1 MLECVANVSEGRR
14 SSIIRELGNTIK
26 NTPGVNL
33 IHIDSGFDANRTVF
47 TFLGSET
54 ALSDAIIRLLKTCLL
69 LIDMRNHEGNH
80 PRIGALDV
88 CPIIPIKPATITS
101 AKNCIQNI
109 VKRIQNE
116 NIQVGGWLYRESAID
131 PKNYELSH
139 VRRDQYETL
148 SSSER
153 KFDFGL
159 FNPKFGALA
168 MGARKFLIAYNVNLC
183 DMNIQIARLIAKKVR
198 EKTPGGIPGVRALGW
213 NCKSFGFSQISCNI
227 VDSEKCS
234 VKTLFDRIKHEAKKL
249 GIYTNGSELI
259 GMAPKNAFIEFK
271 DLENAR
277 DYLGLDSIKP
287 VKIND
292 RIIENI
298 INTKY

>member
-14 SSIIRELGNTIK
+14 SSIIQELGDTIK

-47 TFLGSET
+47 TFLGNET
-54 ALSDAIIRLLKTCLL
+54 TLSDAIIRLLKSCLL

-183 DMNIQIARLIAKKVR
+183 DMNIQSARLIAKKVR

-227 VDSEKCS
+227 VDPEKCS
-234 VKTLFDRIKHEAKKL
+234 IKTLFDRIKHEAKKL

-259 GMAPKNAFIEFK
+259 GMAPKNAFKEFK
-271 DLENAR
+271 DLENAK

-287 VKIND
+287 IKIND

-298 INTKY
+298 INTK

>member
-14 SSIIRELGNTIK
+14 SSIIQELGDTIK

-47 TFLGSET
+47 TFLGNET
-54 ALSDAIIRLLKTCLL
+54 TLSDAIIRLLKSCLL

-183 DMNIQIARLIAKKVR
+183 DMNIQSARLIAKKVR

-227 VDSEKCS
+227 VDPEKCS
-234 VKTLFDRIKHEAKKL
+234 IKTVFDRIKHEAKKL

-259 GMAPKNAFIEFK
+259 GMAPKNAFKEFK
-271 DLENAR
+271 DLENAK

-298 INTKY
+298 INTK

>member
-14 SSIIRELGNTIK
+14 SSIIRELGDTIK

-47 TFLGSET
+47 TFLGNET
-54 ALSDAIIRLLKTCLL
+54 TLSDAIIRLLKTCLL

-227 VDSEKCS
+227 VDPEKCS
-234 VKTLFDRIKHEAKKL
+234 IKTLFDRIKHEAKKL

-271 DLENAR
+271 DLENAK

-287 VKIND
+287 IEIND
-292 RIIENI
+292 RIIENMM
-298 INTKY
+298 NTK

>member
-14 SSIIRELGNTIK
+14 SSIIRELGDTIK

-183 DMNIQIARLIAKKVR
+183 DMNIQSARLIAKKVR

-227 VDSEKCS
+227 VDPEKCS
-234 VKTLFDRIKHEAKKL
+234 IKTLFDRIKHEAKKL

-259 GMAPKNAFIEFK
+259 GMAPKNAFKEFK
-271 DLENAR
+271 DLENAK

-287 VKIND
+287 IEIND
-292 RIIENI
+292 RIIENMM
-298 INTKY
+298 NTK

>member
-47 TFLGSET
+47 TFLGNET
-54 ALSDAIIRLLKTCLL
+54 TLSDAIIRLLKTCLL

-88 CPIIPIKPATITS
+88 CPIIPIKPSTIIS

-183 DMNIQIARLIAKKVR
+183 DMNIQSARLIAKKVR
-198 EKTPGGIPGVRALGW
+198 EKTPGGIPGVRAIGW

-227 VDSEKCS
+227 VDPEKCS
-234 VKTLFDRIKHEAKKL
+234 IKTLFDRIKHEAKKL

-259 GMAPKNAFIEFK
+259 GMAPKNAFKEFK
-271 DLENAR
+271 DLENAK

-287 VKIND
+287 IEIND
-292 RIIENI
+292 RIIENMM
-298 INTKY
+298 NTK

>member
-1 MLECVANVSEGRR
+1 MLECVVNVSEGRR
-14 SSIIRELGNTIK
+14 SSIIRKLGDTIK

-54 ALSDAIIRLLKTCLL
+54 TLSDAIIRLLKICLL

-88 CPIIPIKPATITS
+88 CPIIPIKPTKMVS
-101 AKNCIQNI
+101 AKKCVQNI
-109 VKRIQNE
+109 VERIQNE
-116 NIQVGGWLYRESAID
+116 NIPVGGWLYRESAID

-139 VRRDQYETL
+139 VRRGQYEML
-148 SSSER
+148 SNADR

-168 MGARKFLIAYNVNLC
+168 IGARKFLIAYNVNLC
-183 DMNIQIARLIAKKVR
+183 DMDIQSARLIAKKVR
-198 EKTPGGIPGVRALGW
+198 EKTPGGIPGVRAIGW
-213 NCKSFGFSQISCNI
+213 NCKSYSFSQISCNI
-227 VDSEKCS
+227 VDPEKCS
-234 VKTLFDRIKHEAKKL
+234 IKTLFDRIKYEAKKL
-249 GIYTNGSELI
+249 GVSTNGSELI
-259 GMAPKNAFIEFK
+259 GMAPKSAFIEFK
-271 DLENAR
+271 DLKNAK

-287 VKIND
+287 IEISG
-292 RIIENI
+292 RIIENM
-298 INTKY
+298 INSK

>member
-14 SSIIRELGNTIK
+14 SSIIRELGDTIK

-47 TFLGSET
+47 TFLGNET
-54 ALSDAIIRLLKTCLL
+54 TLSDAIIRLLKSCLL

-183 DMNIQIARLIAKKVR
+183 DMNIQSARLIAKKVR

-259 GMAPKNAFIEFK
+259 GMAPKNAFKEFK
-271 DLENAR
+271 DLENAK

-287 VKIND
+287 IEIND
-292 RIIENI
+292 RIIENMM
-298 INTKY
+298 NTK

>member
-14 SSIIRELGNTIK
+14 SSIIRELGDTIK

-54 ALSDAIIRLLKTCLL
+54 TLSDAIIRLLKTCLL

-88 CPIIPIKPATITS
+88 CPIIPIKPATIIS

-159 FNPKFGALA
+159 FNPKFGAMA

-183 DMNIQIARLIAKKVR
+183 DMNIQSARLIAKKVR

-227 VDSEKCS
+227 VDPERCS
-234 VKTLFDRIKHEAKKL
+234 IKTLFDRIKHEAKKL

-271 DLENAR
+271 NLENAK

-287 VKIND
+287 IEIND
-292 RIIENI
+292 RIIENM

>member
-1 MLECVANVSEGRR
+1 MLECVVNVSEGRR
-14 SSIIRELGNTIK
+14 SSIIRELCDTIK

-54 ALSDAIIRLLKTCLL
+54 TLSDAIIRLLKTCLL

-88 CPIIPIKPATITS
+88 CPIIPIKPATIVS
-101 AKNCIQNI
+101 AKRCVQNI
-109 VKRIQNE
+109 VERIQNE

-131 PKNYELSH
+131 PKNYELNH
-139 VRRDQYETL
+139 VRRGQYETL

-168 MGARKFLIAYNVNLC
+168 IGARKFLIAYNVNLC
-183 DMNIQIARLIAKKVR
+183 DMNIQSARLIARKVR
-198 EKTPGGIPGVRALGW
+198 EKTPGGIPGVRAIGW

-227 VDSEKCS
+227 VDPEKCS
-234 VKTLFDRIKHEAKKL
+234 IKTLFDRIKYEAKKL
-249 GIYTNGSELI
+249 GVSTNGSELI

-271 DLENAR
+271 DLEYAK

-287 VKIND
+287 IEIKS
-292 RIIENI
+292 RIIENL
-298 INTKY
+298 INAK

>member
-47 TFLGSET
+47 TFLGNET
-54 ALSDAIIRLLKTCLL
+54 TLSDAIIRLLKSCLL

-88 CPIIPIKPATITS
+88 CPIIPIKPSTIIS

-183 DMNIQIARLIAKKVR
+183 DMNIQSARLIAKKVR

-271 DLENAR
+271 DLENAK

-287 VKIND
+287 IKIND

>member
-14 SSIIRELGNTIK
+14 SSIIRELGDTIK

-47 TFLGSET
+47 TFLGNET
-54 ALSDAIIRLLKTCLL
+54 TLSDAIIRLLKSCLL

-183 DMNIQIARLIAKKVR
+183 DMNIQSARLIAKKVR

-227 VDSEKCS
+227 VDPEKCS
-234 VKTLFDRIKHEAKKL
+234 IKTLFDRIKHEAKKL

-259 GMAPKNAFIEFK
+259 GMAPKNAFKEFK
-271 DLENAR
+271 DLENAK

-287 VKIND
+287 IEIND
-292 RIIENI
+292 RIIENMM
-298 INTKY
+298 NTK